1 MDAAIQIRIRHA
13 YYSRVYKILQT
24 RLKTI
29 SRKVKALP
37 IVSLWENGPCKVP
50 HQKPSNLRQ
59 RVDHAR
65 AILLLL

>member
-24 RLKTI
+24 RLKAI
-29 SRKVKALP
+29 FRGVKALP
-37 IVSLWENGPCKVP
+37 IVSLWENSPCTVP
-50 HQKPSNLRQ
+50 HQEPSNLRQ
-59 RVDHAR
+59 RVDHAS